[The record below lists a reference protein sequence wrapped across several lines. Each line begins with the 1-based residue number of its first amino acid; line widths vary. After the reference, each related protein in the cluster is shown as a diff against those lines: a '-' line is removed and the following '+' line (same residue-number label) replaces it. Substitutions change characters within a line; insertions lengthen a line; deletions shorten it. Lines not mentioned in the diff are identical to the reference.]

1 MKKND
6 RWAMI
11 KNYVE
16 DYGTA
21 SVNDLLNILDSS
33 PATIRRDINEMDA
46 QGLVVKYHGGIKK
59 NETNITLPTSLT
71 EAPEIIKDSDV
82 FENVLIQDIEKK
94 RIVAEKAAALIK
106 DNSHIF
112 LSAGT
117 TTFLMLDYI
126 SAKNLTIISEGIP
139 LLLKIA
145 LKGYTTFLLD
155 GEVDPIGKSIQLSD
169 AGYAQLSEFN
179 FDQIFLGAQGVDT
192 KFGFS
197 TSAPFDYQLKQLLM
211 KKDSQTYIVTDSSK
225 LGRRALLS
233 FGSYDQDK
241 LIVD

>member
-1 MKKND
+1 
-6 RWAMI
+6 
-11 KNYVE
+11 
-16 DYGTA
+16 
-21 SVNDLLNILDSS
+21 
-33 PATIRRDINEMDA
+33 
-46 QGLVVKYHGGIKK
+46 
-59 NETNITLPTSLT
+59 
-71 EAPEIIKDSDV
+71 
-82 FENVLIQDIEKK
+82 
-94 RIVAEKAAALIK
+94 
-106 DNSHIF
+106 
-112 LSAGT
+112 
-117 TTFLMLDYI
+117 MLDYI

-197 TSAPFDYQLKQLLM
+197 TSAPFDYHLKQLLM

-225 LGRRALLS
+225 LGKRALLS
-233 FGSYDQDK
+233 FGNYDQDK
-241 LIVD
+241 LIID